1 MIKYREDTACLE
13 PCIELVTSR
22 DRVHCPLVAVGRSPV
37 FPHLSKEGSGDS
49 PALVSFHR
57 ILWNTGAP
65 CLADAAN
72 LVQPLVSE
80 GTWSRQP
87 AMGLSASTRD
97 TASGGFMRANG
108 FVAFPILLSHILRW
122 PEYSLHH
129 GSQHIFPELSILNF
143 WLSNF
148 SHLSWWDPGGRHG
161 VFSTVNVPLCLGFMG
176 LCSFESCC

>member
-1 MIKYREDTACLE
+1 MISTERTWPVWSCALSWWKA
-13 PCIELVTSR
+13 VTESIVR
-22 DRVHCPLVAVGRSPV
+22 GWLWAG
-37 FPHLSKEGSGDS
+37 HLSFLTSLKRAQVT

-57 ILWNTGAP
+57 ILWNTEAP

-72 LVQPLVSE
+72 LVQPLVNE

-97 TASGGFMRANG
+97 TASGGFMRAND
-108 FVAFPILLSHILRW
+108 FVVFPILFSHILRW

-129 GSQHIFPELSILNF
+129 GSQHFFPELWILNF

-148 SHLSWWDPGGRHG
+148 SHLSWWDPGGSRG
-161 VFSTVNVPLCLGFMG
+161 VFSTVNVPLCLGFLF